1 VYLLLRAGPG
11 IESLMDSRKIIRF
24 IFPFEA
30 VAERLSGRPT
40 SVIWE
45 HQPGKL
51 GTAGRKGLTG
61 EITLEPDLEGIE
73 EIRVF
78 LHEVAHVKND
88 LTKIYDEAANPDYEP
103 PAPSTRLEANVWKR
117 LADNRETSAWKQS
130 DTWLTWAVYILQ
142 AKGKKISPYLILVEL
157 LSYPKGRS

>member
-1 VYLLLRAGPG
+1 MANKAL
-11 IESLMDSRKIIRF
+11 IREML
-24 IFPFEA
+24 PFEA
-30 VAERLSGRPT
+30 VAKRLSGRPT

-78 LHEVAHVKND
+78 LHEAAHVKND
-88 LTKIYDEAANPDYEP
+88 HHKINDYATKPNYEP
-103 PAPSTRLEANVWKR
+103 PAPSTRLEANVWKQ

-130 DTWLTWAVYILQ
+130 DTWLTWAVYMLQ
-142 AKGKKISPYLILVEL
+142 AKGRGVSRCSILYEL
-157 LSYPKGRS
+157 LGYPTKKR

>member
-1 VYLLLRAGPG
+1 MPNKALIRELL
-11 IESLMDSRKIIRF
+11 
-24 IFPFEA
+24 PFAA
-30 VAERLSGRPT
+30 VASHLSGRPT
-40 SVIWE
+40 TVFWE

-78 LHEVAHVKND
+78 LHECAHVKND
-88 LTKIYDEAANPDYEP
+88 LLKINDYAFEAAYEP

-117 LADNRETSAWKQS
+117 LADTRETSAWKQS
-130 DTWLTWAVYILQ
+130 DTWLTWAVYMLK
-142 AKGKKISPYLILVEL
+142 AKGRGVSRCSILYEL
-157 LSYPKGRS
+157 LGYPTKKR

>member
-1 VYLLLRAGPG
+1 MANKAL
-11 IESLMDSRKIIRF
+11 IREML
-24 IFPFEA
+24 PFEA
-30 VAERLSGRPT
+30 VAKRLSVRPT

-78 LHEVAHVKND
+78 LHEAAHVKND
-88 LTKIYDEAANPDYEP
+88 HHKINDYAADPDYDQPTP
-103 PAPSTRLEANVWKR
+103 PTKLHASVWKQ

-130 DTWLTWAVYILQ
+130 DTWLTWAVYMLK
-142 AKGKKISPYLILVEL
+142 AKGREVSRCSILYEL
-157 LSYPKGRS
+157 LGYQKAMR